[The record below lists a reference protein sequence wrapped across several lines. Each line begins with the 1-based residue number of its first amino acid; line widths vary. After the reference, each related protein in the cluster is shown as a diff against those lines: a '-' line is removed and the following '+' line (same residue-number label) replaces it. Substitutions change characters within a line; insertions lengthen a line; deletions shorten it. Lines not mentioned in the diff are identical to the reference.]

1 MNDVSSL
8 DASGPLYPPTVPAP
22 ARAMPIWRFLPT
34 FIRNPLRGIPVPAYH
49 EPIHAPSPLGGR
61 MAWVTDPGLV
71 EQILLDDHESFPKS
85 PIEKRIFARILGDGI
100 LTAEGQ
106 AWRWQRRTV
115 APLFRHADTMAAVP
129 EMAGAAE
136 RLVGTWRR
144 EARGGIRRVDR
155 DMTDV
160 TFDVLASTLFSGA
173 SESEAKILK
182 DEIGDYLEHTS
193 WDIAFELLRLPDW
206 IWHPSKRRMLRGA
219 QRLSETMLGII
230 SRERAKGWPGGG
242 LMARLGAAKDPE
254 TGVPMSEEQM
264 AHNLLTFAAAGHETT
279 AKALTWTLY
288 LLARAPVWQD
298 MLRDEARRVI
308 GSGAI
313 TAEHVDALRLTRQV
327 VKETMRL
334 YPPAPVIGRMARR
347 DVEIGGHQF
356 KAGAMLVIPVYVIH
370 RHRKLWE
377 DPDLFDPTRFETTRE
392 TAYKRTQF
400 MPFGF
405 GPRICIGMGYAM
417 NEAVVLLA
425 SFVRSARF
433 TWDGRHAPEP
443 VSRVTLRPKGGMP
456 LAVEITS

>member
-1 MNDVSSL
+1 MNDVATTRSE
-8 DASGPLYPPTVPAP
+8 PLYPPTVPAP
-22 ARAMPIWRFLPT
+22 AVAMPIWRFLPT
-34 FIRNPLRGIPVPAYH
+34 FIRNPLRAIPEPAYH

-61 MAWVTDPGLV
+61 MAWVTDPDLV

-115 APLFRHADTMAAVP
+115 APLFRPADVMAAVP
-129 EMAGAAE
+129 EMANAAE
-136 RLVGTWRR
+136 RLVETWRR
-144 EARGGIRRVDR
+144 AGDEKRRHIDR

-182 DEIGDYLEHTS
+182 DEIGDYLEQTS

-206 IWHPSKRRMLRGA
+206 LWHPGKPRMLRSA
-219 QRLSETMLGII
+219 QRLSDTMLAII
-230 SRERAKGWPGGG
+230 RRERSRGWPGGG
-242 LMARLGAAKDPE
+242 LMARIGMASDPE
-254 TGVPMSEEQM
+254 TGQPMSEEQM

-279 AKALTWTLY
+279 AKALTWALY
-288 LLARAPVWQD
+288 LLARAPDWQ
-298 MLRDEARRVI
+298 ERVRAEVHRVV
-308 GSGAI
+308 GDAAI
-313 TAEHVDALRLTRQV
+313 TTEHVDELSLTRQV
-327 VKETMRL
+327 VKEAMRL

-347 DVEIGGHQF
+347 DVEIGSHRF
-356 KAGAMLVIPVYVIH
+356 KPGAMLVIPVYVIH

-377 DPDLFDPTRFETTRE
+377 DPDRFDPTRFESARE
-392 TAYKRTQF
+392 TTYKRTQF

-417 NEAVVLLA
+417 NEAIVLLA
-425 SFVRSARF
+425 SFVRGARF
-433 TWDGRHAPEP
+433 AWDGKHEPEP

-456 LAVEITS
+456 LSLSITS